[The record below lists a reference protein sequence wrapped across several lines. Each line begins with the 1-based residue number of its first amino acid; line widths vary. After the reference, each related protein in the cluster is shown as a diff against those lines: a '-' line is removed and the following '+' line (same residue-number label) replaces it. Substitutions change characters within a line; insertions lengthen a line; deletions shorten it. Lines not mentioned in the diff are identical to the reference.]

1 MKQRFYNEEDHRTEL
16 WPEHAHLPL
25 YRATYSF
32 EHNPKGHGQ
41 QATLILPTND
51 DFWVVAKF
59 DEDLFDP
66 DHPDRPTPAGIW
78 CTYNREAFSNIEPL
92 EGCKQFADIDSR
104 ALAVAQRL
112 ELQLDGRTFPG
123 GRTQRVAM
131 IQCAVAGALE
141 EQEARIAEL
150 EALRPHWAQGHSDDS
165 IAAQASTAALS
176 ELWQILGVDN
186 QTSAVSKLRELK
198 EKAHGQGQ

>member
-131 IQCAVAGALE
+131 IQCAVADDLKLVVFSYGAN
-141 EQEARIAEL
+141 
-150 EALRPHWAQGHSDDS
+150 SDDS
-165 IAAQASTAALS
+165 YSDDR
-176 ELWQILGVDN
+176 GVMTEIEAMLAIDRGKGKTMVIDN
-186 QTSAVSKLRELK
+186 RPVFTEDPQT
-198 EKAHGQGQ
+198 